1 MNINTYNLILDTET
15 KHSSLQVKESYEYA
29 NDYFA
34 SAKAVYLLLTELFH
48 LHQMSDEYVYMLAF
62 DNRMKLL
69 GVFEVSHG
77 IGNASLLDARGVFI
91 RALQIAASNIV
102 LAHNHPSGF
111 PLPSRDDFNMCKR
124 MVSAGELIGIP
135 VQDFIVVGDDDFVS
149 FKEKE
154 LL

>member
-1 MNINTYNLILDTET
+1 M
-15 KHSSLQVKESYEYA
+15 
-29 NDYFA
+29 
-34 SAKAVYLLLTELFH
+34 
-48 LHQMSDEYVYMLAF
+48 
-62 DNRMKLL
+62 
-69 GVFEVSHG
+69 
-77 IGNASLLDARGVFI
+77 FI